1 MGYEADGMEERDES
15 VVGSDEPSAALG
27 ELAAYSP
34 AEQATLRLRQWIES
48 GLLPAGKRLPSER
61 DLADRLGVSRAAVRA
76 GFVVLEQEGLVQ
88 SSPRRARRVRP
99 RAGGSANAGLMT
111 RTIAALVQPGAV
123 DIALPFKGALTQQ
136 HCYEH
141 GGVITSIADAAA
153 GYSALTLAAPGLG
166 VLTTELKVN
175 FLRSAGTERIV
186 ARARVLKPG
195 RSLTVRQTD
204 VSETSE
210 RGEEHVLT
218 GLVTMM
224 FMEGLSD

>member
-1 MGYEADGMEERDES
+1 MTKFKPRDEAFRDRVMAS
-15 VVGSDEPSAALG
+15 FGRQPFINFIGG
-27 ELAAYSP
+27 E
-34 AEQATLRLRQWIES
+34 R
-48 GLLPAGKRLPSER
+48 
-61 DLADRLGVSRAAVRA
+61 
-76 GFVVLEQEGLVQ
+76 
-88 SSPRRARRVRP
+88 
-99 RAGGSANAGLMT
+99 
-111 RTIAALVQPGAV
+111 ALVQPGAV
-123 DIALPFKGALTQQ
+123 DIARPFKGALTQQ
-136 HCYEH
+136 HGYVH

-175 FLRSAGTERIV
+175 FLRPAGTERIV

-204 VSETSE
+204 VFETSE
-210 RGEEHVLT
+210 RGEKHVLT